1 MESIKNIKISESTHR
16 LLKNHCNKKGYKIH
30 KYLELLI
37 QENCKEE
44 KDIYGEG

>member
-1 MESIKNIKISESTHR
+1 MEKVKNIKISESSHKI
-16 LLKNHCNKKGYKIH
+16 LKSYCNKKGYKIH

-37 QENCKEE
+37 QENCREV